1 MEFRKL
7 VTITLYAKQK
17 KRQFSLS
24 CIGEGNGNPHQYSC
38 LENSR
43 DGGAWWTA
51 VYGVAQSLTW
61 LKQLAAAAFFIIQ
74 LLYLY
79 MTTRNTIA
87 LRLLYPWI
95 LSVRLL
101 EFIAILC
108 SRGSPW
114 PRDQTQVSCLASRF
128 FTIWTTR
135 ETQDHIN
142 MQSKLIIHW
151 RKNLIMHF

>member
-7 VTITLYAKQK
+7 VMITLYAKQK
-17 KRQFSLS
+17 KRHFSLS
-24 CIGEGNGNPHQYSC
+24 CIREGNGNPHRYSC

-43 DGGAWWTA
+43 DGAAWWTA
-51 VYGVAQSLTW
+51 VYGVGQSLTR
-61 LKQLAAAAFFIIQ
+61 LKRLAAAAAGFFIIQ

-79 MTTRNTIA
+79 MTTGNTIA

-101 EFIAILC
+101 EIIAIPF
-108 SRGSPW
+108 SKGSSW
-114 PRDQTQVSCLASRF
+114 LRDQIQVSCLAGR
-128 FTIWTTR
+128 TTR